1 MQQHIRD
8 LVRDQKVLTIA
19 PKVTVR
25 EAARTMAERHIGA
38 ILVAENS
45 RLVGIFS
52 ERDILNRVVAK
63 ELDPDKTEVE
73 SVMTRNPDCLPPT
86 ANLRQAMQL
95 MVTHDYRHVPVVDGQ
110 QRILGVISARD
121 IYNNSVK
128 SIQSGVSNL
137 AREMLSQR

>member
-8 LVRDQKVLTIA
+8 LIHDQKVTTIA
-19 PKVTVR
+19 GKTTVR
-25 EAARTMAERHIGA
+25 EAARTMADHHIGA

-63 ELDPDKTEVE
+63 DLDPDKTQVE
-73 SVMTRNPDCLPPT
+73 TVMTRNPDCLPPT
-86 ANLRQAMQL
+86 ASLRDAMRL
-95 MVTHDYRHVPVVDGQ
+95 MVEHDYRHVPVVEG
-110 QRILGVISARD
+110 QRILGIISARD
-121 IYNNSVK
+121 IYNSSVK

-137 AREMLSQR
+137 AREMMSHG

>member
-8 LVRDQKVLTIA
+8 LVRDQKVLTIG

-25 EAARTMAERHIGA
+25 EAARTMTERHIGA

-63 ELDPDKTEVE
+63 ELDPDKTDVE

-86 ANLRQAMQL
+86 ANLRDAMQL
-95 MVTHDYRHVPVVDGQ
+95 MVKHDYRHVPVVDGS
-110 QRILGVISARD
+110 RILGVISARD
-121 IYNNSVK
+121 IYKNSVE
-128 SIQSGVSNL
+128 SIQTGVSNL
-137 AREMLSQR
+137 AREMLTQS